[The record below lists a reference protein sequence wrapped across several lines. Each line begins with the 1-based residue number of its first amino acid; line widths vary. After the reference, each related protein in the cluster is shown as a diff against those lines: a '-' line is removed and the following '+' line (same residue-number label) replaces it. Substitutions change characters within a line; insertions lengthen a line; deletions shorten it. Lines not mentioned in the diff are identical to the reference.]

1 MANSINGFDTLP
13 HGYEFTI
20 TVDGSIADSLNLNN
34 VVLRFTFQTETPTQE
49 EIDARVEIW
58 RKRTEYEQQMEQA
71 EEVARSDMYLTL
83 EERQLRGY

>member
-1 MANSINGFDTLP
+1 MANSINGYDTLP

-20 TVDGSIADSLNLNN
+20 TVDESIADSVNLEN

-49 EIDARVEIW
+49 EIDAKVEIW
-58 RKRTEYEQQMEQA
+58 KKRTEYEQQMEQA
-71 EEVARSDMYLTL
+71 EEVAKSDMYLTF

>member
-13 HGYEFTI
+13 HGYEYTI
-20 TVDGSIADSLNLNN
+20 TVDESIADSLNLNN

-49 EIDARVEIW
+49 EIDAKVEIW

-83 EERQLRGY
+83 DERKLRGF

>member
-20 TVDGSIADSLNLNN
+20 TIDESIADSLNLNN

-49 EIDARVEIW
+49 EIDAKVEIW
-58 RKRTEYEQQMEQA
+58 RKHTEYEQQMEQA
-71 EEVARSDMYLTL
+71 EEVAKSDMYLTL

>member
-13 HGYEFTI
+13 HGYEYTI
-20 TVDGSIADSLNLNN
+20 TVDESIADSLNLEN
-34 VVLRFTFQTETPTQE
+34 VVLRFTFEAEAPTQE
-49 EIDARVEIW
+49 EIDAKVEIW

-71 EEVARSDMYLTL
+71 EEVAKSDMYLTL

>member
-20 TVDGSIADSLNLNN
+20 TVDESIADSLNLNN

-49 EIDARVEIW
+49 EIDAKVEIW
-58 RKRTEYEQQMEQA
+58 RKHTEYEQQMEQA
-71 EEVARSDMYLTL
+71 EEVAKSDMYLTF